1 MNILWISNILLP
13 DISLYLNQPVSFG
26 GGWMFSSL
34 SAIKQQG
41 PNNEYAVLCF
51 SNIVNSLIT
60 KKINNITYY
69 VMPEFCKK
77 NRNQNIEY
85 CKIITKSFNPNL
97 VHIHGTEQ
105 ENAYYFLNANPD
117 LEYVVSIQGLLSVCS
132 RYYLSHLNRIRLL
145 KYTTIYELIKH
156 CTIFDGQKS
165 YKRKGK
171 TELKL
176 IQSVNNIIGRTEWD
190 KAHTWAINSN
200 ATYYFCNE
208 TLRPSFYNKK
218 WEYNNCEPYSIFISQ
233 AKNPIKGFHVF
244 LKALPLIIEKY
255 PQTRVYIGSSL
266 DLNPHK
272 LKEKIKMGSYAKYL
286 RYLIKKYNLED
297 KIVCYNGLS
306 EAQMC
311 NQYLKCNVFVS
322 SSAIENS
329 PNSVGEAQ
337 LLGVPTIS
345 SYVGGVG
352 SMITHDKT
360 GFYYRYD
367 EPELLAYHVCN
378 IFAGNYSKSIL
389 EQEQIEAQ
397 RRHDPKTNALQ
408 ILNIYNT
415 IYNKK

>member
-34 SAIKQQG
+34 TAIKQKE
-41 PNNEYAVLCF
+41 PNNKYAVLCF

-60 KKINNITYY
+60 KNINNITYY
-69 VMPEFCKK
+69 VMPELCRRNK
-77 NRNQNIEY
+77 NQNFEY
-85 CKIITKSFNPNL
+85 CKTIIKNFKPDL

-105 ENAYYFLNANPD
+105 ENAYYFLKINPD
-117 LEYVVSIQGLLSVCS
+117 LKYVVSIQGLISVYS
-132 RYYLSHLNRIRLL
+132 RYYLSYLNKIRLL
-145 KYTTIYELIKH
+145 RYTTIYELIKH
-156 CTIFDGQKS
+156 CTIFEGKRS
-165 YKRKGK
+165 YIRKGK
-171 TELKL
+171 IELKL
-176 IQSVNNIIGRTEWD
+176 IQSVKNIIGRTEWD

-218 WEYNNCEPYSIFISQ
+218 WEYKNCEPYSIFISQ

-244 LKALPLIIEKY
+244 LRALPLIIEKY
-255 PQTRVYIGSSL
+255 PQTKVYIGSSL
-266 DLNPHK
+266 NLNPRK

-286 RYLIKKYNLED
+286 RHMIKKHNLEN
-297 KIVCYNGLS
+297 KIICYDGLS
-306 EAQMC
+306 EMQMC
-311 NQYLKCNVFVS
+311 NQYLRCNVFIS
-322 SSAIENS
+322 PSAIENS

-352 SMITHDKT
+352 SMIIHNKT

-378 IFAGNYSKSIL
+378 IFAGNYSKSTL

-397 RRHDPKTNALQ
+397 RRHDPNANAIQ
-408 ILNIYNT
+408 MLNIYNT